1 MLAGQHI
8 SQLVARDALHIR
20 RFVAGI
26 QRALQLGV
34 GRLLGGYLLRQ
45 VLQLLALGNDVD
57 LRKYKRHT
65 QIDANANK
73 PYAYRKGRKA
83 FFLFALSLCHKPF
96 SSPAGAFC
104 SVAARGC
111 SIHKRVHFPQC
122 HFELYNTRPLFC
134 NLFFLAARL
143 FFTRPALCAV
153 RTR

>member
-57 LRKYKRHT
+57 R
-65 QIDANANK
+65 
-73 PYAYRKGRKA
+73 
-83 FFLFALSLCHKPF
+83 
-96 SSPAGAFC
+96 SS
-104 SVAARGC
+104 
-111 SIHKRVHFPQC
+111 
-122 HFELYNTRPLFC
+122 
-134 NLFFLAARL
+134 
-143 FFTRPALCAV
+143 
-153 RTR
+153 